1 MKTDLRNLYYY
12 KLTNFNIVHDL
23 VCLEGLCYLRPQCG
37 ILMATI
43 DQLQKSGGQIQTL
56 VAKVKKMV
64 AKDLIRVS
72 MFSSISVLIFPY
84 LWKTKFR
91 DLLLGHISPR

>member
-1 MKTDLRNLYYY
+1 MKTDLRNLYY

-37 ILMATI
+37 I
-43 DQLQKSGGQIQTL
+43 QKSGGQTQIL

-64 AKDLIRVS
+64 ANDLIRVS
-72 MFSSISVLIFPY
+72 MFSSISVLIFSY

-91 DLLLGHISPR
+91 DLLLGHIPPR